1 MAQANVKLTVDA
13 TNATQALKGVQNQT
27 NQLQKAFGGL
37 KTAFVGIGFTVL
49 AKQTISTTANFK
61 TLQLRMKG
69 LTSEYGEFAQ
79 VQELVT
85 KAQNKF
91 NLSIIEA
98 TKSVTD
104 IFARLRPLGIEL
116 KDIETAFMGFNT
128 LAVAAGLN
136 ANEMNAAFTQLAQ
149 GLGSGQLQG
158 DEFRS
163 IAEQIPQL
171 LSAISKETGIAE
183 GKLKSFASKGLLKTD
198 IIIRALANSTEEYQ
212 DVVDEI
218 INNSPEAAFKSLSN
232 AVLELQLT
240 LGDKLIPALADG
252 AVALASFVEGFT
264 NFIES
269 EQGQVAL
276 IITGVVLATKALGAA
291 IAFATPAV
299 IALKTNLATMS
310 IAAAAANGKLGAS
323 ATLSFAA
330 AGGFTKAAI
339 AASGLKIALAK
350 LGIGLVVIALG
361 QLVANLMAA
370 SNAQKKL
377 NEIIEKGSVAD
388 IKEQIDK
395 ANESIDK
402 FKKRFDFFE
411 KKGFKALAE
420 GELENIK
427 DAKEL
432 IIELEEALEKAQAR
446 ALTKE
451 FERTK
456 KTLEDK
462 NKQLQKI
469 IERSKI
475 ETEEGK
481 KQFDLEQ
488 RRLELIEKFGEEKAE
503 AILQQEEDNRE
514 LEKGVEIIKKQE
526 EAAKALD
533 RKFEQ
538 IGKSIEDGIVQNLA
552 DAVEGTQTLAEA
564 AVNVLNQLKRKL
576 IEVAIQNA
584 ISGLNIGGQVGD
596 FFEDVF
602 KAEGGPVNRGRPYI
616 VGERGPEMF
625 VPNTSGSI
633 VPNNSL
639 GGGGASVVN
648 NISVS
653 VDASG
658 SAVSGSDAS
667 ASELGQQIAIA
678 IQSELINQKR
688 AGGLLAR

>member
-1 MAQANVKLTVDA
+1 VAQANVKLTVDA
-13 TNATQALKGVQNQT
+13 TSATRALQGVQNQT
-27 NQLQKAFGGL
+27 NKLRDSFGGI
-37 KTAFVGIGFTVL
+37 KTAIAGIGFTLL
-49 AKQTISTTANFK
+49 AKNTVKQTVNFQ
-61 TLQLRMKG
+61 TLQIRMKA
-69 LTSEYGEFAQ
+69 LTSEYGEFEQ
-79 VQELVT
+79 VQQLVT
-85 KAQNKF
+85 KAQDRF

-104 IFARLRPLGIEL
+104 MFARLRPLGIEL

-128 LAVAAGLN
+128 LAIAAGLN

-212 DVVDEI
+212 DTVDEI
-218 INNSPEAAFKSLSN
+218 ISNSPEAAFKSLNNSL
-232 AVLELQLT
+232 LELQLT
-240 LGDKLIPALADG
+240 IGDKLLPALVDG
-252 AVALASFVEGFT
+252 AVALASLVEGFT
-264 NFIES
+264 NFIDS

-291 IAFATPAV
+291 IAFVTPAV
-299 IALKTNLATMS
+299 IALKTNLATMA

-339 AASGLKIALAK
+339 AARGLKIALAK

-361 QLVANLMAA
+361 QLAANLMAA
-370 SNAQKKL
+370 SNAQKRL
-377 NEIIEKGSVAD
+377 DEIIQKGSVAD

-395 ANESIDK
+395 ANESIEL
-402 FKKRFDFFE
+402 FKKRSESFE
-411 KKGFKALAE
+411 NKGYKALAE
-420 GELENIK
+420 GELDKIE
-427 DAKEL
+427 DAKQL
-432 IIELEEALEKAQAR
+432 IIDLEEALEKAQAR

-456 KTLEDK
+456 KALEDK
-462 NKQLQKI
+462 NEELQKI

-488 RRLELIEKFGEEKAE
+488 RRLELVEKFGEERAE
-503 AILQQEEDNRE
+503 AILKQEEDNRE
-514 LEKGVEIIKKQE
+514 LEKSVEIIKKKE
-526 EAAKALD
+526 EAAKALQ
-533 RKFEQ
+533 KQFEE
-538 IGKSIEDGIVQNLA
+538 IGKSVEDGIVSNLA
-552 DAVEGTQTLAEA
+552 DAVEGTKTLAEA
-564 AVNVLNQLKRKL
+564 AFNVLNKLKRKL
-576 IEVAIQNA
+576 IEVGIQRA
-584 ISGLNIGGQVGD
+584 ISGLNIGGSIGD
-596 FFEDVF
+596 FLKDVF
-602 KAEGGPVNRGRPYI
+602 KAEGGPVNRGAGYI

-625 VPNTSGSI
+625 VPNTSGTI
-633 VPNNSL
+633 VPNSGL
-639 GGGGASVVN
+639 SMAGGGVTNVITVN
-648 NISVS
+648 
-653 VDASG
+653 VDANSSNVTG
-658 SAVSGSDAS
+658 NNLEANQ
-667 ASELGQQIAIA
+667 LGNQLAIA
-678 IQSELINQKR
+678 IQSELIKQKR
-688 AGGLLAR
+688 AGGLLS

>member
-456 KTLEDK
+456 KALEDK
-462 NKQLQKI
+462 NEELKKI

>member
-456 KTLEDK
+456 KALEDK
-462 NKQLQKI
+462 NEELKKI

-658 SAVSGSDAS
+658 SAVSGSDAT